1 MTTTTRPR
9 TTVGEGSTTTM
20 GLAAR
25 LAGGPPPRKDLR
37 CAVGRLIVSLD
48 EDEADA
54 LRSALDDESWQG
66 VEIAKVLAEEGHDIA
81 YYSVNRHRRGL
92 CKCNEQGAA

>member
-9 TTVGEGSTTTM
+9 STVGEGSTTM

-37 CAVGRLIVSLD
+37 CTVGRLIASLP
-48 EDEADA
+48 EGEAEA
-54 LRSALDDESWQG
+54 LRAALADENWQG
-66 VEIAKVLAEEGHDIA
+66 VEIAQALGEEGHKIGG
-81 YYSVNRHRRGL
+81 YTIQRHRRAQ
-92 CKCNEQGAA
+92 CRCDEQGAA